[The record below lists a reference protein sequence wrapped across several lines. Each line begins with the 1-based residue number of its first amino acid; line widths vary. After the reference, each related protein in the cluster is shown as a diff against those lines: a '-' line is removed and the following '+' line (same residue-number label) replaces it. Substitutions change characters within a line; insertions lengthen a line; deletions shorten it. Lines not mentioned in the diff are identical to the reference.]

1 MDQKQ
6 LDAYHGHL
14 EFSRLKVTRSR
25 FVQPWERGFM
35 KIPNSPFAVSPPA
48 PTDGGILLASSLV
61 KKRSAQELAPHE
73 YELLGSFFKKFRT
86 QSLKKNKQSWVAKLD
101 YDRKAAFIKWEKI
114 MLCGLLDFEAGVQF
128 RMMRLANRVPNF
140 QQYFMDVFAIKSTL
154 TLHKRANP
162 VLRFVKWCQR
172 DGGVAIPFQEDR
184 IYAFLTDS
192 TETFAPTFGKSFT
205 GSLGFMYYVLGSK
218 SAKLCVESKRIIG
231 CASRMYLQKRKLK
244 QKSPLL
250 VKQVIGLE
258 KICNNEVDATLEEKV
273 ASGFFLFMVFARARH
288 SDAQSAGSIFL
299 DLVEGEDGVDGF
311 VEASVG
317 RSKTSYSLER
327 KTRFLPMSAQIRG
340 IQQHDSWAINWFK
353 HMDKAK
359 LPRGKDLPLLP
370 APLRDG
376 TWGKLPLSAEASG
389 AWLRHL
395 LLKVGTQKSDLL
407 QYGTH
412 TLKTTTLAWL
422 AKRGVA
428 RETRAALGYH
438 AKAVDGT
445 EVVYGR
451 DNMAA
456 PLRVL
461 SSVVAEVVDGVFK
474 PDATKSGMLSRNA
487 RPTSDLVNGPLFMPS
502 GISEVVNVEKPL
514 DPDLPED
521 VATGGEQSDISS
533 EDSNDESEPDHD
545 AIEDAIAS
553 VVGRWCP
560 VSEVFDE
567 SSVVYV
573 RHSLSRMIH
582 VAADEYSEKFMCGR
596 ELSGVYFKLTR
607 KPEVFHPMC
616 AQCLKS
622 LQKHAKSVKQT

>member
-35 KIPNSPFAVSPPA
+35 KIPNAPFALSPPA

-61 KKRSAQELAPHE
+61 KKRSAQELAQYE
-73 YELLGSFFKKFRT
+73 YEMLGSFFKKFRT

-205 GSLGFMYYVLGSK
+205 GSLRFMYYVLGSK

-311 VEASVG
+311 VEASIG

-359 LPRGKDLPLLP
+359 PSSL
-370 APLRDG
+370 
-376 TWGKLPLSAEASG
+376 
-389 AWLRHL
+389 
-395 LLKVGTQKSDLL
+395 
-407 QYGTH
+407 
-412 TLKTTTLAWL
+412 
-422 AKRGVA
+422 VA
-428 RETRAALGYH
+428 RIFLCYLHR
-438 AKAVDGT
+438 
-445 EVVYGR
+445 
-451 DNMAA
+451 
-456 PLRVL
+456 
-461 SSVVAEVVDGVFK
+461 
-474 PDATKSGMLSRNA
+474 
-487 RPTSDLVNGPLFMPS
+487 
-502 GISEVVNVEKPL
+502 
-514 DPDLPED
+514 
-521 VATGGEQSDISS
+521 
-533 EDSNDESEPDHD
+533 
-545 AIEDAIAS
+545 
-553 VVGRWCP
+553 
-560 VSEVFDE
+560 
-567 SSVVYV
+567 
-573 RHSLSRMIH
+573 
-582 VAADEYSEKFMCGR
+582 
-596 ELSGVYFKLTR
+596 
-607 KPEVFHPMC
+607 
-616 AQCLKS
+616 
-622 LQKHAKSVKQT
+622 